1 MECEFSTAD
10 GVVTSLEY
18 SNDGIL
24 RLRFVDWQER
34 DVSVAFEDVVAFKWQ
49 EAEEL
54 HSEEPFDGSY
64 EIVNSPWIAMHASQG
79 LLDDGISYRHLK
91 FNFNSCGSLE
101 LICSGFSL

>member
-1 MECEFSTAD
+1 MESEFSTAD

-18 SNDGIL
+18 CNEGTL

-34 DVSVAFEDVVAFKWQ
+34 AVSVLFGDVVAFKWQ

-54 HSEEPFDGSY
+54 KSEEPFDGSY
-64 EIVNSPWIAMHASQG
+64 EIVDSPWIAMHANQG
-79 LLDDGISYRHLK
+79 FLDDGIRYRHLR